1 MKNKKKKK
9 KKVIIMKL
17 NFNQSYIYI
26 IYWKYLN
33 NLIFKIDFDFNNINF
48 IYKKNKFLIF

>member
-1 MKNKKKKK
+1 
-9 KKVIIMKL
+9 MKL